1 MNRSN
6 ILHLS
11 ILFHELKSPLN
22 AILNLAKLIELNLKE
37 PDEQKIKK
45 YTSLI
50 ISQGIFMK
58 NYISNTIELGRLQSG
73 KEDLIIE
80 EFDFVEVFYEIVE
93 LTKILIE
100 NKPIKIKT
108 EFTHDKFLIL
118 SDPVKIKQILI
129 NIASNSVKFTKE
141 GYILF
146 SFQKLN
152 DNVLIKIQDTGEG
165 IPKEQMIKLFNPY
178 CSIKS
183 PYETPCESSGLGL
196 YITKQLLNMLGGSI
210 SIKSEHGKGTTVYI
224 SIPYRNEK

>member
-6 ILHLS
+6 ILNLS

-58 NYISNTIELGRLQSG
+58 NYISNTIELDRLQSG

-108 EFTHDKFLIL
+108 EFSSDKFLIL

-129 NIASNSVKFTKE
+129 NIVSNSVKFTKE

-152 DNVLIKIQDTGEG
+152 DNVLIKIQDTGKG
-165 IPKEQMIKLFNPY
+165 IPKDQMIKLFNPY
-178 CSIKS
+178 CSIES
-183 PYETPCESSGLGL
+183 TYETPYDSSGLGL
-196 YITKQLLNMLGGSI
+196 YITKQLLNILGGSI
-210 SIKSEHGKGTTVYI
+210 SLESEHGKGTTV
-224 SIPYRNEK
+224 